1 LHITV
6 SHRQHQL
13 YTERGFD
20 IARWESLVEEA
31 NALRKEIK
39 GVANE
44 YDVEWDEKKDETS
57 EIVHQ
62 ALSKERRKKVRVS
75 SDEEEEEE
83 EARPKKRD

>member
-1 LHITV
+1 M

-62 ALSKERRKKVRVS
+62 ALSKERRKKARELS

-83 EARPKKRD
+83 ARAKKED